1 MGLRHCSRRNRASRR
16 LGGNFRRCV
25 NFACRSVF
33 YFPFLQTFLFVDRAY
48 LEICVGSRR
57 RLCWN
62 RPRLEGLRMLCW
74 RRIEFLFRVFTGP
87 TGRNRLSRLS
97 NLFFPKVRGRR
108 RSPGSGGSVTFFF
121 GIRRD
126 LRKRAG
132 GIRRVIFKTEPGR
145 GFLFHKEARVGFRCK
160 DTLVGLRLL
169 RQIFRDLRVLL
180 SGNRLVSLFLRG
192 VFGVRCKKRFGF
204 RRVGIAA
211 LRVVF

>member
-1 MGLRHCSRRNRASRR
+1 MGLRYRSRRTRASGR
-16 LGGNFRRCV
+16 LGGNLRLCV

-33 YFPFLQTFLFVDRAY
+33 YFPFLQAFLFVNRAY

-62 RPRLEGLRMLCW
+62 RPRLEGLRMLCC
-74 RRIEFLFRVFTGP
+74 RRIEFLVRMFTGP

-108 RSPGSGGSVTFFF
+108 RSPGSGGSAIFFLGVRSAGGLLLF
-121 GIRRD
+121 SRGN

-145 GFLFHKEARVGFRCK
+145 GFLFHKEARVGFRRK
-160 DTLVGLRLL
+160 DTLVSL
-169 RQIFRDLRVLL
+169 RQI
-180 SGNRLVSLFLRG
+180 
-192 VFGVRCKKRFGF
+192 
-204 RRVGIAA
+204 GIAH
-211 LRVVF
+211 V